1 MAVSYYSM
9 PRRRRE
15 RVGRRVLEKRRGPAL
30 TGNVIESLA
39 LTKVPGTRGACQRMV
54 GYHDIETPIGRLW
67 LAVSARGLCRI
78 EFDQP
83 EEVFVAGLRRASS
96 QQCARDRDAI
106 EGARLQVGEYLAGR
120 RRAFDLPL
128 DLAGV
133 SPFHCAALAACRE
146 IAYGETRTYSDL
158 ALALGRP
165 GGARAVGNA
174 MARNP
179 IPLVFP
185 CHRVLRTD
193 GSLGGFRGGLPIKEW
208 LLGMEA
214 GAR

>member
-1 MAVSYYSM
+1 MIA
-9 PRRRRE
+9 
-15 RVGRRVLEKRRGPAL
+15 
-30 TGNVIESLA
+30 
-39 LTKVPGTRGACQRMV
+39 
-54 GYHDIETPIGRLW
+54 YHDAETPIGRLW
-67 LAVSARGLCRI
+67 IAVSARGLCRI
-78 EFDQP
+78 EFEKP
-83 EEVFVAGLRRASS
+83 EEDFVAGLQRAFSEI
-96 QQCARDRDAI
+96 CVRDGEQI
-106 EGARLQVGEYLAGR
+106 TLARLQVEEYLAGR

-133 SPFHCAALAACRE
+133 TPFHRTALRVCGE
-146 IAYGETRTYSDL
+146 IPYGQTRTYTDL

-179 IPLVFP
+179 IPLIYP

-208 LLGMEA
+208 LLQMEA
-214 GAR
+214 GVSQPALR